1 MTRAVGKL
9 VGPSRAGDDFM
20 ADTRGMGADL
30 RYDKLRVKA
39 AQEAS
44 RKLLLRL
51 RRKHPGGDP
60 YAVPMPAKVLRYA
73 QTRI

>member
-9 VGPSRAGDDFM
+9 VRSSEASDAFM
-20 ADTRGMGADL
+20 ADRGGMMADIRADRSRTL
-30 RYDKLRVKA
+30 TER
-39 AQEAS
+39 EAT

-60 YAVPMPAKVLRYA
+60 YAVPMKG
-73 QTRI
+73 RII